1 METKFF
7 LVRHGKSEVGLR
19 GIVQG
24 RGLKIPLTAE
34 GKKQAIK
41 VAKELKDF
49 SFDIIFTSQAVRAI
63 DTAEIIKRFHKNVP
77 FIKLAA
83 LNERSK
89 GAAEGMKK
97 EDFAKQYPGI
107 IKQWK
112 KEIDAR
118 IEGGENFEDVHNR
131 VVPVIEKHLKRYKG
145 KNLLY
150 VIHGNV
156 IRVIIGHILGVPFR
170 FRPRLEQDYC
180 AFNAITYNHDTKRW
194 RAECVNKV
202 F

>member
-1 METKFF
+1 METRFF
-7 LVRHGKSEVGLR
+7 LVRHGKSEASLH

-24 RGLKIPLTAE
+24 RGLKIPLAAE
-34 GKKQAIK
+34 GKKQARKI
-41 VAKELKDF
+41 AKHLKDF
-49 SFDIIFTSQAVRAI
+49 YFDKIFTSQAMRAI
-63 DTAEIIKRFHKNVP
+63 DTAKFIRRFHKDAP
-77 FIKLAA
+77 FVKLVA

-97 EDFAKQYPGI
+97 DDFAKQYPGI

-118 IEGGENFEDVHNR
+118 IKGGENFEDVHNR
-131 VVPVIEKHLKRYKG
+131 VTPVIEKHLKRYKG
-145 KNLLY
+145 RNLLY

-156 IRVIIGHILGVPFR
+156 IRVIIGHVLRVPFR

-180 AFNAITYNHDTKRW
+180 AFNIITYNHDTKRW
-194 RAECVNKV
+194 RVECINKV